1 MEKAGK
7 SLQTNKD
14 QFYLKLIGEA
24 TEISKKQAQVF
35 KDEKGKVEIVDKSL
49 SNTIEYYIRLNN
61 DKSDEEAR
69 SIKRSLNLPEQT
81 YFTWV
86 VKAYAESKNWAEVSK
101 FIKMGPKK
109 CPMPLATVAEIC
121 HREGNKD
128 LAKEA
133 CMQVPKDHER
143 VELLLE
149 FQLWIPACQ
158 EMFRVG
164 LHEDYLPELRNTAPS
179 WI

>member
-24 TEISKKQAQVF
+24 AEISKKQAQVF

-69 SIKRSLNLPEQT
+69 SIKRTLNLPE
-81 YFTWV
+81 
-86 VKAYAESKNWAEVSK
+86 
-101 FIKMGPKK
+101 
-109 CPMPLATVAEIC
+109 
-121 HREGNKD
+121 
-128 LAKEA
+128 
-133 CMQVPKDHER
+133 
-143 VELLLE
+143 
-149 FQLWIPACQ
+149 
-158 EMFRVG
+158 
-164 LHEDYLPELRNTAPS
+164 
-179 WI
+179 